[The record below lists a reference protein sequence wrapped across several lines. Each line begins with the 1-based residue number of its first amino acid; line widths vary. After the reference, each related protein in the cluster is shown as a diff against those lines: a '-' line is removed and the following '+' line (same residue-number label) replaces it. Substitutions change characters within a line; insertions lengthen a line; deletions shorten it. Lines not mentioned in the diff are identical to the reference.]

1 MRLKGRVALITG
13 AASGDGDGVK
23 GIGGACAWVFS
34 REGARLV
41 LTDLDEAR
49 GERTA
54 AQIRESGGDAL
65 FLHLDVTDEHGW
77 TEAVRETL
85 DQFGKLDIL
94 VNCAGSTASA
104 SVEDTTVEM
113 WDSQIAVHATSVFLG
128 TRAAIPAMRTNGGG
142 SVVNISSMVAMIG
155 AGFGTAY
162 SAGKGA
168 TRSFTKAAA
177 VQYARDGIR
186 VNSVHPGWTDTPL
199 ARTTMEEIV
208 ARTGGDH
215 RVEKIPMG
223 RLASAEEIAFA
234 ILYLA
239 SDEASYVTGAEL
251 LVDGGV
257 TAQ

>member
-13 AASGDGDGVK
+13 AASGDRDGVK

-41 LTDLDEAR
+41 LTDLDEIR
-49 GERTA
+49 GARTA
-54 AQIRESGGDAL
+54 AQIRESGGEAV
-65 FLHLDVTDEHGW
+65 FLCLDVTDEHGW
-77 TEAVRETL
+77 SAVGTEAL
-85 DQFGKLDIL
+85 DRFGKLDIL
-94 VNCAGSTASA
+94 VNSAGSTASA
-104 SVEDTTVEM
+104 LVEDTTLEM

-128 TRAAIPAMRTNGGG
+128 TRAAIPAMRANGGG

-162 SAGKGA
+162 AAGKGA
-168 TRSFTKAAA
+168 TRTFTKAAA
-177 VQYARDGIR
+177 VQYAGDRIR

-208 ARTGGDH
+208 ARTGADH
-215 RVEKIPMG
+215 RVEKIPLG
-223 RLASAEEIAFA
+223 RLASAEEIAYA
-234 ILYLA
+234 VLYLA
-239 SDEASYVTGAEL
+239 SDESSYVTGAEL
-251 LVDGGV
+251 IVDGGV